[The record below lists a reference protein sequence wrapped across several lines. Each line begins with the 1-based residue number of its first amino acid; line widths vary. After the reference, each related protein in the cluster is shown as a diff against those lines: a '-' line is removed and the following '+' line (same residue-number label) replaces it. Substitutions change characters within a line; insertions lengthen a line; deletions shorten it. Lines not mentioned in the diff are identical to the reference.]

1 LILTN
6 IKKFNEVQLI
16 FIFLI
21 SKYYST
27 ELRDIFIRKLILSCS
42 LINLIICV
50 KKINLIIIH
59 FFLLLSFS
67 FLFKK
72 EAKQNPLFWSWCF
85 IFIHSSSNL
94 WSSVLRNLRSAFIKI
109 FKAHQHI
116 ASIYI
121 NIYKSRRI
129 IGTRER
135 ERDQKEER
143 SFTITFVYGETRTI
157 STYTSR

>member
-1 LILTN
+1 MCQKN
-6 IKKFNEVQLI
+6 KFNYNPL
-16 FIFLI
+16 
-21 SKYYST
+21 
-27 ELRDIFIRKLILSCS
+27 
-42 LINLIICV
+42 
-50 KKINLIIIH
+50 
-59 FFLLLSFS
+59 FLLLSFS

-135 ERDQKEER
+135 ERSKGR
-143 SFTITFVYGETRTI
+143 KKLHNHLCLWRNKNHLNLHIKVNSYKVHLFSSI
-157 STYTSR
+157 SLLIWKMLLICYILSTLNILEFIKFL